1 MQKTAKVAAGSAAAL
16 AILIAGGV
24 ALAMPAQA
32 APAGKSVSVVEPT
45 DATDSDNVQDEVED
59 GTDDGTEVE
68 DGAEVEDGTDDGEI
82 ADDNEGSD
90 ESETE
95 DTSDDINGVEVEDG
109 HQD

>member
-32 APAGKSVSVVEPT
+32 APAGKSVSVVEPV
-45 DATDSDNVQDEVED
+45 DATDTDNVQDEVED

-68 DGAEVEDGTDDGEI
+68 DGTEDGTEVEDG
-82 ADDNEGSD
+82 
-90 ESETE
+90 TE

>member
-32 APAGKSVSVVEPT
+32 APAGKSVSVVEPV
-45 DATDSDNVQDEVED
+45 DATDTDNVQDEVDD
-59 GTDDGTEVE
+59 GTEDGTEVE
-68 DGAEVEDGTDDGEI
+68 DGTNDGET
-82 ADDNEGSD
+82 ADDSESAD
-90 ESETE
+90 ESGTE

-109 HQD
+109 QQD

>member
-32 APAGKSVSVVEPT
+32 APAGKSVSVVEPVDVT
-45 DATDSDNVQDEVED
+45 DTDNVQDEVED

-68 DGAEVEDGTDDGEI
+68 DGTDDGESADETETEDTRDDVGGVAVEDGT
-82 ADDNEGSD
+82 
-90 ESETE
+90 
-95 DTSDDINGVEVEDG
+95 
-109 HQD
+109 QD

>member
-32 APAGKSVSVVEPT
+32 GPAGKSVSVVEPV
-45 DATDSDNVQDEVED
+45 DATDTDNVQDEVED

-68 DGAEVEDGTDDGEI
+68 DGTEDGTEVEDG
-82 ADDNEGSD
+82 
-90 ESETE
+90 TE

>member
-32 APAGKSVSVVEPT
+32 APAGKSVSVVEPV
-45 DATDSDNVQDEVED
+45 DATDTDNVQDEV
-59 GTDDGTEVE
+59 DDGTN
-68 DGAEVEDGTDDGEI
+68 DGET
-82 ADDNEGSD
+82 ADDSESAD
-90 ESETE
+90 ESGTE

-109 HQD
+109 QQD